1 MQLLFMNKKI
11 TKNRFN
17 YNLKKIY
24 TSTACCPLVLTIL
37 LSLLSL
43 NTTKAQILNIERL
56 RLKRDTITD
65 FKMKLSAELTAYNR
79 SAEAD
84 NPANYLGYS
93 LNFNSLYYPNQHA
106 YTLLGQF
113 DYVKLNDAN
122 VVNYGYLH
130 TRVNFLRKRV
140 LSYEIFFQYSYDD
153 FRGLNPRWLTGADVR
168 IRLFEGEKTSVV
180 ISTGIMHEYEKWR
193 VPVSEREVEANF
205 IKSTNYLSIRHT
217 FNELIDFNMIG
228 YYQTGYDKEVDLFR
242 NRLSSSIIL
251 NSKLTQ
257 SLSWKNSFD
266 ISYEDEPIVPITK
279 LIYTFKTGIS
289 LDI

>member
-1 MQLLFMNKKI
+1 
-11 TKNRFN
+11 
-17 YNLKKIY
+17 
-24 TSTACCPLVLTIL
+24 
-37 LSLLSL
+37 
-43 NTTKAQILNIERL
+43 
-56 RLKRDTITD
+56 
-65 FKMKLSAELTAYNR
+65 MKLSAELTAYNR

>member
-1 MQLLFMNKKI
+1 MNHQNIKSTFKDVSPISYRPISFCSLILL
-11 TKNRFN
+11 
-17 YNLKKIY
+17 
-24 TSTACCPLVLTIL
+24 LVLFT
-37 LSLLSL
+37 LSSS
-43 NTTKAQILNIERL
+43 NAQILNIERL
-56 RLKRDTITD
+56 RLKRDTATD

-79 SAEAD
+79 SAAAD

-93 LNFNSLYYPNQHA
+93 MSFNTLYYPNQHA

-130 TRVNFLRKRV
+130 TRINFLRKRI
-140 LSYEIFFQYSYDD
+140 LSYETFFQYSYDD
-153 FRGLNPRWLTGADVR
+153 FRGLNPRWLAGGDVR
-168 IRLFEGEKTSVV
+168 VRLFEGEKTSIV
-180 ISTGIMHEYEKWR
+180 ISTGIMYEFEKWQ
-193 VPVSEREVEANF
+193 VPSSEQEVEASF
-205 IKSTNYLSIRHT
+205 VKSTNYLSVRHT

-228 YYQTGYDKEVDLFR
+228 YYQTGYDKEADLFR

-251 NSKLTQ
+251 NSKLTEW
-257 SLSWKNSFD
+257 LSWKNSFD
-266 ISYEDEPIVPITK
+266 ISYEDEPIVDITK